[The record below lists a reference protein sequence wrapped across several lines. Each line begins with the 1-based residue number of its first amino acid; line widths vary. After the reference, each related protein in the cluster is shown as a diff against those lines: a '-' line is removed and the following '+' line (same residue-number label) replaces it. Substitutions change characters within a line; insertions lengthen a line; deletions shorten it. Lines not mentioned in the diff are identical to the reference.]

1 MDGLQREPPIMRVHF
16 LDLVVQRAKTNLPT
30 AGKRGDKMSEYEE
43 LTEGELQEWAREIS
57 IEVRSR
63 MDKDKL
69 IGALR
74 NH

>member
-1 MDGLQREPPIMRVHF
+1 
-16 LDLVVQRAKTNLPT
+16 
-30 AGKRGDKMSEYEE
+30 MSEYEE